1 MYSELQSLKSTKFQ
15 VFAKGLSSEGEEVFR
30 KFGDFG
36 LKDNETGFCVKS
48 QDFQGSVE
56 ESLKVEN
63 IYPSA
68 RQAVQSMNVL
78 KITIIDTILRRPPVI
93 KKIELWGSLSREN
106 AKDDIS
112 LIRSLW
118 LGPKIKVA
126 APDLVTSSNGSQADN
141 DGSFKVPEDFLDSIT
156 HELLVMPYILPSGS
170 VIDEST
176 MEKHNRHEETYGRLP
191 SDPFTGLIYTSD
203 SYPRFNES
211 LKARL
216 DEFKLKNSHELEVK
230 KSGRTL
236 GKTREPVAST
246 SYASSEHVSKK
257 IKFNGGSSSD
267 LDSIISSIYRN
278 NQVSV
283 FTRPKVIPETATSWS
298 CSKCQSMS
306 SAGLYKISQ
315 CGHSFCKSCLLLLNS
330 RCSTCHKTFTSKDVA
345 KINL

>member
-15 VFAKGLSSEGEEVFR
+15 VFVLDEGEEIFR
-30 KFGDFG
+30 KIGDFG
-36 LKDNETGFCVKS
+36 LKDHETGFCVKS
-48 QDFQGSVE
+48 SDFQGSLE

-63 IYPSA
+63 IYPSS
-68 RQAVQSMNVL
+68 RQAAHCMKVL
-78 KITIIDTILRRPPVI
+78 KITIIDTNLRRPPVI
-93 KKIELWGSLSREN
+93 KKIEVWGSPSKDN
-106 AKDDIS
+106 GKDDIS
-112 LIRSLW
+112 AIRSLW
-118 LGPKIKVA
+118 FGPKKEETAQESA
-126 APDLVTSSNGSQADN
+126 ATANGVQED
-141 DGSFKVPEDFLDSIT
+141 DSFKVPEDFLDSIT
-156 HELLVMPYILPSGS
+156 NELLVMPFILPSGNI
-170 VIDEST
+170 IDEST

-203 SYPRFNES
+203 SFPKFNES

-236 GKTREPVAST
+236 GKTKEPVAST

-257 IKFNGGSSSD
+257 IKFNGSSSKD
-267 LDSIISSIYRN
+267 LDSIISSIYKN

-283 FTRPKVIPETATSWS
+283 FTRPKEAVPETTSSWS
-298 CSKCQSMS
+298 CSKCQMMS
-306 SAGLYKISQ
+306 SAGLYKIE

-330 RCSTCHKTFTSKDVA
+330 LCFTCNKSFTTKDVV

>member
-1 MYSELQSLKSTKFQ
+1 
-15 VFAKGLSSEGEEVFR
+15 
-30 KFGDFG
+30 
-36 LKDNETGFCVKS
+36 
-48 QDFQGSVE
+48 
-56 ESLKVEN
+56 
-63 IYPSA
+63 
-68 RQAVQSMNVL
+68 
-78 KITIIDTILRRPPVI
+78 
-93 KKIELWGSLSREN
+93 
-106 AKDDIS
+106 
-112 LIRSLW
+112 
-118 LGPKIKVA
+118 
-126 APDLVTSSNGSQADN
+126 
-141 DGSFKVPEDFLDSIT
+141 
-156 HELLVMPYILPSGS
+156 MPFILPSGS

-236 GKTREPVAST
+236 GKTKEPVAST

-257 IKFNGGSSSD
+257 IKFNGGPSND

-283 FTRPKVIPETATSWS
+283 FTRPKEVVPETTSSWS

-306 SAGLYKISQ
+306 SAGLYKISE

-330 RCSTCHKTFTSKDVA
+330 RCSTCHKTFASKDVA